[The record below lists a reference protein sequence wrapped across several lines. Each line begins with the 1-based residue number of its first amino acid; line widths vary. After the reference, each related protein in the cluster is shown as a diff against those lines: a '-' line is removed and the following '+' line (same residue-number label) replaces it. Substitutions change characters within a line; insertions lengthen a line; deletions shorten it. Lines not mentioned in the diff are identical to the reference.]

1 MSHNRLRVCFKS
13 TLLFAIPIGLLA
25 AFAQPSPTHPDSIV
39 VFAPHPDDE
48 VIGCAGVIM
57 QALAR
62 GARVKVVAITSGD
75 GFPAAAA
82 GVTHKRVDHLV
93 PDDFLAL
100 SRLRQTESRTAL
112 ELLGGKAD
120 DLVVLGYPD
129 GDLGNLYESKDDKVV
144 RQQFTKKNET
154 YALIQEDYH
163 ASAHGKSAPYQ
174 RSSVLGDLG
183 ELLTTLQPTE

>member
-1 MSHNRLRVCFKS
+1 MIHKPLRVSLKS
-13 TLLFAIPIGLLA
+13 VFLLVIATSLSG
-25 AFAQPSPTHPDSIV
+25 AFAQSPGSIV
-39 VFAPHPDDE
+39 VVAPHPDDE

-100 SRLRQTESRTAL
+100 SRLRQAESRTAL
-112 ELLGGKAD
+112 
-120 DLVVLGYPD
+120 
-129 GDLGNLYESKDDKVV
+129 
-144 RQQFTKKNET
+144 
-154 YALIQEDYH
+154 
-163 ASAHGKSAPYQ
+163 
-174 RSSVLGDLG
+174 
-183 ELLTTLQPTE
+183 